1 MAMKISKLIKV
12 LQETKAEEGDLAIY
26 TPVDRFE
33 EAVEEDDWAEIL
45 VGVKWIVGDKKY
57 MTLTVYPIGQEL

>member
-1 MAMKISKLIKV
+1 MAMTISELIKI

-33 EAVEEDDWAEIL
+33 EAVQEDDWAEIC
-45 VGVKWIVGDKKY
+45 VGVNHIVGEIKY

>member
-1 MAMKISKLIKV
+1 MKISELRGV
-12 LQETKAEEGDLAIY
+12 LQDTISDEGDLEIY

-33 EAVEEDDWAEIL
+33 EAVEEDEWAEIL